1 MFYIRNSKSKSYLRK
16 TLISLRFVG
25 LLFLIDYL
33 ITLSGPG
40 RHVFGMFPHTELYG
54 KALK

>member
-1 MFYIRNSKSKSYLRK
+1 MMIFKVIPRK

-40 RHVFGMFPHTELYG
+40 HHVFGMFPHTELYG